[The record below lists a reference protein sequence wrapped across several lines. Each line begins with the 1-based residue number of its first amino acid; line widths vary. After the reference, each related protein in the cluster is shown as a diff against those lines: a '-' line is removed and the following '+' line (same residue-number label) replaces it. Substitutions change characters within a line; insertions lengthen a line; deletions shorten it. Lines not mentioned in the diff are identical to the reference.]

1 MTDATKLD
9 RSASG
14 LPFPPATSRES
25 LTVAQL
31 ADLYVAAYKG
41 RDSSRLHYL
50 SDWVERLGDVRV
62 VDLDADRIADALD
75 AWYTTPARRYLD
87 RDKVM
92 GAARW
97 KTLGFRRPAT
107 YDRMR
112 SRRCSSS
119 PSANAIRR
127 AAGPTPC
134 SKSNRSAKTTPAH
147 GS

>member
-1 MTDATKLD
+1 
-9 RSASG
+9 
-14 LPFPPATSRES
+14 
-25 LTVAQL
+25 
-31 ADLYVAAYKG
+31 
-41 RDSSRLHYL
+41 
-50 SDWVERLGDVRV
+50 LGDVRV

-75 AWYTTPARRYLD
+75 PWYTTPAPRYLD

-119 PSANAIRR
+119 PSVNAIRR
-127 AAGPTPC
+127 AALCGEVPAGQGDDFF
-134 SKSNRSAKTTPAH
+134 NYVAH
-147 GS
+147 GGEVNVEWL